1 MVKGQKIIDT
11 YTLSIVDVFIAS
23 DSLIPIIHST
33 NKNNHDNI
41 AKRKRSAWYVH
52 RHMHGNDDFTI
63 WFGQNGRKSPSFP
76 SLILRKEE
84 EKQLM
89 GNIHK

>member
-41 AKRKRSAWYVH
+41 AKRKRSA
-52 RHMHGNDDFTI
+52 
-63 WFGQNGRKSPSFP
+63 
-76 SLILRKEE
+76 
-84 EKQLM
+84 
-89 GNIHK
+89 